1 MPSKYHQLKRWRSSA
16 TRPYVVL
23 VPYVSFPVWT
33 VVQTFHDLKK
43 KSKRKK
49 EFYQQQLLQEKA
61 VLTQQLD
68 NANTLLEQAEKDKS
82 TLKLDYE
89 KLRTEVAFNE
99 AYITKILEEKTQV
112 EEKKQIITEDY
123 EKLKLKV
130 ASDTEEQYINDVQ
143 NLKTEVS
150 EKDKVIAKLTSK
162 VEEQL
167 QNEKQI
173 ITDLRAKVSDNEL
186 YTTKLMKEKSQL
198 QERVTSL
205 EEQSIKETR
214 SIGQQFNLEEEQ
226 KNPPFSRFLILIYLL
241 FISFVLTANYNSK
254 QFIAPLP
261 GVEIDASINQLV
273 AGGSHTQ
280 LHWEEYG
287 LTLEVPPDALPCG
300 FIAEIAAYKNDV
312 FSALIECLHKWLLR
326 NDKVDDKGGPTLTS
340 LKNALRE
347 NGQKAV
353 AENIMKF

>member
-1 MPSKYHQLKRWRSSA
+1 MVKNSSNWLEAPLDFDLIWYSESYSIPSILREKVLGIEPNSFFQ
-16 TRPYVVL
+16 VVL

-226 KNPPFSRFLILIYLL
+226 KS
-241 FISFVLTANYNSK
+241 
-254 QFIAPLP
+254 
-261 GVEIDASINQLV
+261 VEIDASINQLV